1 MKDGSGREEEEIQQ
15 LATRALE
22 LLDQAVGRAT
32 RLNVKGRERVREHLL
47 APRNHL
53 RASLDRM
60 RQQIEVER
68 QAMEAARTRR
78 AG

>member
-1 MKDGSGREEEEIQQ
+1 MKDGSGREEGEIQE
-15 LATRALE
+15 LAARALE
-22 LLDQAVGRAT
+22 LLDQAVGRAA
-32 RLNVKGRERVREHLL
+32 RLNVKGRQRVREHLM

-60 RQQIEVER
+60 RQKIEAER
-68 QAMEAARTRR
+68 QGSEGERIRR